1 LLSDPDSKIIRTYD
15 ILNEAVKPGTP
26 TYGIPYPGGYV
37 VDAQGRVVSKY
48 FEVTT
53 GSACLPLRFWP
64 GGSELQWMLCEE
76 K

>member
-26 TYGIPYPGGYV
+26 TYGIPYPGVYV

-48 FEVTT
+48 FEDDYRERVST
-53 GSACLPLRFWP
+53 AEILARR
-64 GGSELQWMLCEE
+64 SELQWMLCEE